1 MGQPDDELYQ
11 ERILD
16 HNEQPYHR
24 GHCPGRTHSHE
35 DDNPLC
41 GDVIRVELAVDAD
54 RRIQQAWFS
63 GDGCCISQA
72 AASMLMQT
80 VEGKSL
86 DEVRQFQRSRYAPA
100 VRSTAHAQ
108 SSEMLPARLASPSR
122 GAVLAGSGTDR
133 AARKVMVPD
142 EHCSSQTD

>member
-1 MGQPDDELYQ
+1 MPADDELYQ

-24 GHCPGRTHSHE
+24 GHCPRRTHSHE

-86 DEVRQFQRSRYAPA
+86 DEVQSSPAKKCSACSEHGSRPIVRNAACSAGESFRGHYSRRSRN
-100 VRSTAHAQ
+100 H
-108 SSEMLPARLASPSR
+108 
-122 GAVLAGSGTDR
+122 R
-133 AARKVMVPD
+133 AA
-142 EHCSSQTD
+142 